1 MVMAVVVAVVKAV
14 ADATLHA
21 HALFVPNPFPLL
33 LVNAAAAGAAG
44 RRFPDGWLWS
54 HGQGTGALAAS
65 IIYHTLN

>member
-1 MVMAVVVAVVKAV
+1 MTVIVAVVKAV

-44 RRFPDGWLWS
+44 RCFADGWLLPY
-54 HGQGTGALAAS
+54 GQGAGALAAS
-65 IIYHTLN
+65 II